1 MPTDSFKWLPRSIA
15 GYYRAMDV
23 PAPQGIPWTPLAK
36 PLEQCRVALIT
47 TAGIYLK
54 DEQPSFDLARE
65 RREPFWGDPTYR
77 AIPTGVRQDQIDVAH
92 LHINT
97 EDILADINVALPIG
111 RFQELVQAGEVG
123 ALADQQ
129 YSVMGYQPNTDEWRE
144 RTAPDVARR
153 LRDEGV
159 DAAFLTPV

>member
-1 MPTDSFKWLPRSIA
+1 MTTDSFKWLPRSIA
-15 GYYRAMDV
+15 GYYRAMQV
-23 PAPQGIPWTPLAK
+23 PEPESIPWTPLAK
-36 PLEQCRVALIT
+36 PLDQCRVALLT

-54 DEQPSFDLARE
+54 GEQPSFDLDRE
-65 RREPFWGDPTYR
+65 RREPFWGDPSYR
-77 AIPTGVRQDQIDVAH
+77 AIPADVRQDQIDVNH

-97 EDILADINVALPIG
+97 EDILADMNVALPIG

-123 ALADQQ
+123 ELAEQH
-129 YSVMGYQPNTDEWRE
+129 YSVMGYQPNTDEWQE
-144 RTAPDVARR
+144 RTAPEIAQR

>member
-1 MPTDSFKWLPRSIA
+1 ML
-15 GYYRAMDV
+15 
-23 PAPQGIPWTPLAK
+23 
-36 PLEQCRVALIT
+36 T

-54 DEQPSFDLARE
+54 GEQPSFDLDRE

-77 AIPTGVRQDQIDVAH
+77 AIPADVSQDQIDVAH

-129 YSVMGYQPNTDEWRE
+129 YSVMGYQPNTDEWQE
-144 RTAPDVARR
+144 RTGPQVARR

>member
-1 MPTDSFKWLPRSIA
+1 MTTDSFKWLPRSIA
-15 GYYRAMDV
+15 GYYRAMQV
-23 PAPQGIPWTPLAK
+23 PAPESIPWTPLQK
-36 PLEQCRVALIT
+36 PLDQCRVALVT

-54 DEQPSFDLARE
+54 GEQPSFDLDRE

-77 AIPTGVRQDQIDVAH
+77 AIPADVRQDQIDVNH

-97 EDILADINVALPIG
+97 EDILADINVALPVQ

-123 ALADQQ
+123 ELAEHH
-129 YSVMGYQPNTDEWRE
+129 YSVMGCQPNTDEWQE
-144 RTAPDVARR
+144 RTAPEIAQR